1 MIIKSIYVD
10 AWQPPIEELRVI
22 QEEAEGR
29 EILVTVIG
37 ADGQPLD
44 LTGKT
49 VSAYMEKP
57 DGTIIF
63 NTCEVDGA
71 TVTITLTY
79 QMMAVSGC
87 SKLFELQIID
97 TNSHTFKV
105 TLPTLRIVPSN
116 YDGAIE
122 STNEFSRLSD
132 ALAHIDDATQD
143 AETAT
148 GSANNAASAANSAA
162 ETATNAASAA
172 NTAAGAAN
180 TAAGTANTAAETA
193 TNAATAATN
202 AASSASSAA
211 ETATNAANSAT
222 SAANAANTAAGA
234 ADTATSAANSA
245 ASSANSAASAATSAV
260 ETATNAANAA
270 TTAAGAANT
279 AAGTANTAAG
289 TATDAATAANSAAS
303 SATSAANAANTAA
316 DRANDI
322 ADDIDAHIASVAV
335 QKSGDT
341 MTGALNL
348 NVPLAIASGGTGS
361 NTSSGAFSN
370 IVSPGGVMTGALTM
384 NNNVSVNSKL
394 SDGTTANL
402 IGRNTANNLWIG
414 TADEGVMEKQGSV
427 YLATSDT
434 GNAYVSR
441 NNVRDKILDYGFVGK
456 LLWEG
461 NWSSGTISIPET
473 SQYTLFMMYTLTST
487 GSNMATPILGMKYN
501 TSWIRGPGAY
511 NSSTT
516 LFISTVAITLSGN
529 SWELQQVISN
539 NFTSDVKSNIIIS
552 RIYGL
557 I

>member
-1 MIIKSIYVD
+1 MVTEKLSLVADNASVSQVIRAVQGENNARTFQFEIVD
-10 AWQPPIEELRVI
+10 STGEV
-22 QEEAEGR
+22 
-29 EILVTVIG
+29 
-37 ADGQPLD
+37 LD
-44 LTGKT
+44 LTNAT
-49 VSAYMEKP
+49 VTFYVMKR
-57 DGTIIF
+57 DGTISMMPANVSGTLVSVTLTLQAAAVPGDNPCWIQVVSTTYDLRINNLILRVLPCSF
-63 NTCEVDGA
+63 DGA
-71 TVTITLTY
+71 V
-79 QMMAVSGC
+79 QS
-87 SKLFELQIID
+87 S
-97 TNSHTFKV
+97 
-105 TLPTLRIVPSN
+105 
-116 YDGAIE
+116 
-122 STNEFSRLSD
+122 NEFTVLSELILD
-132 ALAHIDDATQD
+132 AQSAIQD

-148 GSANNAASAANSAA
+148 GSANNAASVANSAA
-162 ETATNAASAA
+162 EAATNAASAA

-193 TNAATAATN
+193 TNAATTATN

-303 SATSAANAANTAA
+303 SATSAASAANTAA

-348 NVPLAIASGGTGS
+348 NVPLAVASGGTGA
-361 NTSSGAFSN
+361 NTASGAFSN
-370 IVSPGGVMTGALTM
+370 IVSPGGEMTGALTM

-461 NWSSGTISIPET
+461 TWSSGSISIPET
-473 SQYTLFMMYTLTST
+473 SQYTLFMMYVRTLADAS
-487 GSNMATPILGMKYN
+487 MATPILGLKYRG
-501 TSWIRGPGAY
+501 TRIRGPGGY
-511 NSSTT
+511 NSSAT
-516 LFISTVAITLSGN
+516 LYVVTVDITLSGN
-529 SWELQQVISN
+529 TWTFGECISN
-539 NFTSDVKSNIIIS
+539 NFTNDTKTDLKIIE
-552 RIYGL
+552 IYG
-557 I
+557 IV